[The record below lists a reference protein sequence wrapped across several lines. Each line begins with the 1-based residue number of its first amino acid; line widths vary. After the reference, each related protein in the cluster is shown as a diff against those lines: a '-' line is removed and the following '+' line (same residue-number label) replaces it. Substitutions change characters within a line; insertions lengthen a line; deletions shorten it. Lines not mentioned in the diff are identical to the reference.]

1 MGHQSILLCF
11 LLFCFGY
18 GAIFLRRSHCGLER
32 HAIQSLVPT
41 CLFWLAVVFLTAW
54 LLQKK
59 KMELSC
65 SYRSC
70 LLGHLMKLKPSAI
83 NHIQV
88 KMGSSGIFDPL
99 GEVLLNNIHLNGAFR
114 ARCCYFGDQKRWRH
128 KTSAAKQRLFDRN
141 WFRLGKSG
149 GAASSSSDW
158 TKKSEGY
165 ETASRFGTAF
175 IWLWPIRRAVS

>member
-1 MGHQSILLCF
+1 MLSFI
-11 LLFCFGY
+11 
-18 GAIFLRRSHCGLER
+18 
-32 HAIQSLVPT
+32 
-41 CLFWLAVVFLTAW
+41 LFWLWSHFSAPVALRIGATRHPIFGADLFILIGGGISNSLVIA
-54 LLQKK
+54 KK